1 MSYIKDVQNALKVL
15 RGYKEECIQNL
26 WIEENSYISEI
37 IYGLE
42 KPLEKNSSQKTER
55 NSYKKQIRF
64 EKEKLKVATEMLN
77 KKYKE
82 EAQKLDEKF
91 TSPKTLNEYSKP
103 SQTLLKL
110 KVKARGLLK
119 ENKFDEA
126 NNEIKK
132 VAKLEQKETKKMND
146 ILKQT
151 YFEEDKA
158 LKEKYIFLLN
168 YFRKKT
174 ELKIRKLEREMF
186 LINNQSEYKEKTN
199 ENTRK

>member
-1 MSYIKDVQNALKVL
+1 
-15 RGYKEECIQNL
+15 
-26 WIEENSYISEI
+26 
-37 IYGLE
+37 
-42 KPLEKNSSQKTER
+42 
-55 NSYKKQIRF
+55 
-64 EKEKLKVATEMLN
+64 
-77 KKYKE
+77 
-82 EAQKLDEKF
+82 
-91 TSPKTLNEYSKP
+91 
-103 SQTLLKL
+103 
-110 KVKARGLLK
+110 
-119 ENKFDEA
+119 
-126 NNEIKK
+126 
-132 VAKLEQKETKKMND
+132 MND